1 MKIRGLLLF
10 GALAA
15 CSSSGT
21 TARRLVLRN
30 STHVRTSSA
39 QQDRSRCDA
48 TRPGRTSSE
57 YDTNS
62 DGVPDV
68 RKVFQTVG
76 EGAEVHSVLV
86 CREADLNH
94 DGVKDVY
101 RFYNDEGRT
110 LREEEDRDF
119 DGRIDVITYFEA
131 GDVVRREFDTNG
143 DGMVDMRL
151 YFRDHRVYR
160 AERELQAD
168 SSPDFH
174 ADYWEFYDTHGNVVR
189 IGWDYDHDGRADR
202 WDRVDRLAPQRPQ
215 QAATPAAAPAGG
227 AVAPGTT
234 PATPGAATPAA
245 APGAT
250 PSPTPPPTTASAAP
264 VPAPTAASATTA
276 NAP

>member
-1 MKIRGLLLF
+1 MKVPMLA
-10 GALAA
+10 ALAVLSGCA
-15 CSSSGT
+15 SSGSS
-21 TARRLVLRN
+21 ARRLVLRN
-30 STHVRTSSA
+30 SAPVATSTA
-39 QQDRSRCDA
+39 REDRSRCDA

-62 DGVPDV
+62 DGIPDV

-119 DGRIDVITYFEA
+119 DGRIDVITYFEG

-160 AERELQAD
+160 AERELQHD

-215 QAATPAAAPAGG
+215 QNAQQPAAPPASPGAPASGATAPTAGGPNEPATVAPPTSPAAA
-227 AVAPGTT
+227 AP
-234 PATPGAATPAA
+234 
-245 APGAT
+245 
-250 PSPTPPPTTASAAP
+250 SAP
-264 VPAPTAASATTA
+264 VPSP
-276 NAP
+276 